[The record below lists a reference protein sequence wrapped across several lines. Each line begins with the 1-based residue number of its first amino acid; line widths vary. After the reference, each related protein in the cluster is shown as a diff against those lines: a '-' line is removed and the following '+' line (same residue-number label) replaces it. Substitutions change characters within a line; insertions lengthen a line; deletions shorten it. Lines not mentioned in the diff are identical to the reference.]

1 MVYNQEDDIH
11 HPSLTV
17 AQTLRFALE
26 TKIPAKR
33 PGGMSKTEFGDKALY
48 LVLKMFNIEHTMHT
62 LVGNAHIRGISG
74 GERKRVSIAEMML
87 TGSTVH
93 AWDNSTR
100 GLDASSALD
109 FAKSLRIMT
118 NVYQLTTFVSLYQA
132 SENIFN
138 QFDKVLVLSEGRQI
152 YYGAAGDAVA
162 YFESLGFVR
171 NPRQTSPD
179 FLTGCTDR
187 FERQISLGDKDNA
200 SYDPHSLAESFNQSA
215 HSSQLDYDIDCY
227 KEQLAHDGKL
237 QADFDSAHSDS
248 KRKHARE
255 SSVYFIPYYL
265 QIWVLMKRQFLL
277 RLQDKFLLSISW
289 ITTVVFAIVLGT
301 VWLQLPETSSGAF
314 TRGGLLF
321 ISLLFNASQAFGELA
336 AAMLGRAIVNKHRAF
351 AFHRPSALW
360 IAQIAVD
367 TAFASCQI
375 LTFSIMG

>member
-1 MVYNQEDDIH
+1 
-11 HPSLTV
+11 
-17 AQTLRFALE
+17 
-26 TKIPAKR
+26 
-33 PGGMSKTEFGDKALY
+33 MSKKDFGDKALH
-48 LVLKMFNIEHTMHT
+48 LVLKMFNIEHTIDT

-152 YYGAAGDAVA
+152 YYGATQDAVS
-162 YFESLGFVR
+162 YFESLGFVQ
-171 NPRQTSPD
+171 NSRQTSPD
-179 FLTGCTDR
+179 FLTGCTDP
-187 FERQISLGDKDNA
+187 FERQLSLGTKDNA
-200 SYDPHSLAESFNQSA
+200 SYDPQSLAETFNQSA
-215 HSSQLDYDIDCY
+215 QSSRLAYDMNSY
-227 KEQLAHDGKL
+227 KEQLARDGKF
-237 QADFDSAHSDS
+237 QADFSLAHSDS
-248 KRKHARE
+248 KRKHTRE
-255 SSVYFIPYYL
+255 TSVYFIPYYL
-265 QIWVLMKRQFLL
+265 QIWVLMKRQFLI
-277 RLQDKFLLSISW
+277 RLQDKFLLIVSW

-301 VWLQLPETSSGAF
+301 VWVQLPKDSSGAF
-314 TRGGLLF
+314 IRGGLLF

-336 AAMLGRAIVNKHRAF
+336 AAMLGRAIINKHRAF

>member
-1 MVYNQEDDIH
+1 MYNQEDDIH

-17 AQTLRFALE
+17 KQTLEFALD
-26 TKIPAKR
+26 TKIPGKR
-33 PGGMSKTEFGDKALY
+33 PGGMSKAEFKTKVLQ
-48 LVLKMFNIEHTMHT
+48 LILKMFNIEHTVNT

-118 NVYQLTTFVSLYQA
+118 NVYQLTTFVSIYQA
-132 SENIFN
+132 SENIFE
-138 QFDKVLVLSEGRQI
+138 QFNKVLVLSEGRQV
-152 YYGAAGDAVA
+152 YYGSTKEACA
-162 YFESLGFVR
+162 YFESLGFRR
-171 NPRQTSPD
+171 NPRQTTPD
-179 FLTGCTDR
+179 FLTGCTDP
-187 FERQISLGDKDNA
+187 FERQLSFDERHET
-200 SYDPHSLAESFNQSA
+200 SYDAHSLAESYSDSPQ
-215 HSSQLDYDIDCY
+215 SSQLDREMQAYREDIDH
-227 KEQLAHDGKL
+227 KGQL
-237 QADFDSAHSDS
+237 QAEFDSAHRDS
-248 KRKHARE
+248 KRRHARKV
-255 SSVYFIPYYL
+255 SVYLIPYYL
-265 QIWVLMKRQFLL
+265 QIWLLMRRQFLI
-277 RLQDKFLLSISW
+277 RLQDKFLLFTSW
-289 ITTVVFAIVLGT
+289 ITTLIFAVILGT
-301 VWLQLPETSSGAF
+301 VWLKLPKTSPGAF

-336 AAMLGRAIVNKHRAF
+336 AAMLGRSIVNKHRAF

-375 LTFSIMG
+375 FTFSIIG